1 MGAKEKS
8 AKIIF
13 CNHWLGLREL
23 STIMFETAVPK
34 ILLKMC
40 QMFESAV
47 PKILLKM
54 CQMFGNKPSAFQ
66 T

>member
-1 MGAKEKS
+1 MGAKTKKS
-8 AKIIF
+8 AKNIF
-13 CNHWLGLREL
+13 CNHWFGLREL
-23 STIMFETAVPK
+23 STIMLET
-34 ILLKMC
+34 
-40 QMFESAV
+40 AV